1 MIRKKSIFISTL
13 VTKQFETLRL
23 HVLITSS
30 GSLPGPA
37 PKLMTLLEGM
47 TDELLSCQLHK
58 QTACRPASDSRLGGE
73 EARSSD
79 NDMGDRGLSGH
90 LIYKSYRTAF

>member
-1 MIRKKSIFISTL
+1 MKTIR
-13 VTKQFETLRL
+13 LRL

-58 QTACRPASDSRLGGE
+58 QTACRPASDSRLREGE

-79 NDMGDRGLSGH
+79 NDMGDSLSG
-90 LIYKSYRTAF
+90 LAILFTNQYLDDRVLDW

>member
-1 MIRKKSIFISTL
+1 MK
-13 VTKQFETLRL
+13 TLRL

-58 QTACRPASDSRLGGE
+58 QTACRPASDSRLRDVE

-90 LIYKSYRTAF
+90 LIYKSVSGQQRFRLVIEQMKRLNS

>member
-1 MIRKKSIFISTL
+1 MK
-13 VTKQFETLRL
+13 TLRL

-58 QTACRPASDSRLGGE
+58 QTACRPASDSRLGDGE

-79 NDMGDRGLSGH
+79 NDMGDRSLSGH
-90 LIYKSYRTAF
+90 LIYKSVSGQQRFRLVIEQMKRLNS